1 MLQYVIQRLALVV
14 VVLVAVS
21 MLVFAITAI
30 LPGSVAHLILGP
42 FAAPE
47 QVKALEL
54 KLGLA
59 DPLWLQYWRWASRL
73 LVGDFG
79 RSLLMDRPVSPLIAE
94 AFTRSL
100 TLAFT
105 SFVLIAL
112 IGVGPVSYTH
122 LTLPTTPY
130 V

>member
-1 MLQYVIQRLALVV
+1 MTGYVIRRLALVG

-54 KLGLA
+54 KLGLN
-59 DPLWLQYWRWASRL
+59 DPLWLQYWRWVTRARRRRFRP
-73 LVGDFG
+73 VDADETG
-79 RSLLMDRPVSPLIAE
+79 RSL
-94 AFTRSL
+94 RS
-100 TLAFT
+100 
-105 SFVLIAL
+105 
-112 IGVGPVSYTH
+112 
-122 LTLPTTPY
+122 
-130 V
+130 